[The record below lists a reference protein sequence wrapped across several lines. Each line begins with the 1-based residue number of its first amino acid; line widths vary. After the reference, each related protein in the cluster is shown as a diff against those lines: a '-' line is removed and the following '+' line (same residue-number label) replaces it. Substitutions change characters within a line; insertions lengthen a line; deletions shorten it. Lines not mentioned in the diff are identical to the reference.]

1 MWSHS
6 DAFLLS
12 SPGTPQQP
20 DGARCGVCMVPC
32 GGGMCGLVPCSMVV
46 PSGGRI
52 GGLVPCSMVVPHGG
66 GCGVWWPAPGASW
79 WRAGWSGALLCDD
92 GTREESQSQSDL
104 QTHVDVTS
112 PVSCF
117 MNV

>member
-1 MWSHS
+1 MYSHS
-6 DAFLLS
+6 GAFLLS
-12 SPGTPQQP
+12 SPATPQQP
-20 DGARCGVCMVPC
+20 DGACCGVCMVPR
-32 GGGMCGLVPCSMVV
+32 GGE
-46 PSGGRI
+46 I

-79 WRAGWSGALLCDD
+79 WRTGWSAVLLCDN
-92 GTREESQSQSDL
+92 GTRKESQSQSDL